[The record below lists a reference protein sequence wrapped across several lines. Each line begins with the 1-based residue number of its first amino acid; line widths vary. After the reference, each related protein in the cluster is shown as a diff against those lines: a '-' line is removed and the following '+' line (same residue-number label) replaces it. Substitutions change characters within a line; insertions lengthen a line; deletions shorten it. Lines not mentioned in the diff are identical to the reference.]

1 MLLEDPVPEVG
12 NAQPLRGDN
21 ARWAGI
27 DGVTMVVYSLATS
40 EAGGPELQIYQ
51 RVLTDK
57 GMTITFKRL

>member
-12 NAQPLRGDN
+12 NVQPLRGDN

-40 EAGGPELQIYQ
+40 EAGGPASYDISVVTPL
-51 RVLTDK
+51 RAP
-57 GMTITFKRL
+57 